1 MRRIGF
7 ILAVVFMAVGVLRAE
22 EAGAEAGGVGTIT
35 FRLEMRKGSGDK
47 PLVVL
52 WIEDADRQFV
62 QTVRWFGKK
71 RKHYK
76 DLTTWALRSAR
87 GKEGRAELDAV
98 TSATLRWG
106 RSGEVSI
113 PLRTAKYD
121 LTKGGYRVRIESR
134 RDKGGHYRTFR
145 IPIAA
150 GFTGGEFEDKGY
162 VKKVTIKV
170 AGKQL

>member
-1 MRRIGF
+1 MRLF
-7 ILAVVFMAVGVLRAE
+7 ATILVVACMAWEGLCAQVR
-22 EAGAEAGGVGTIT
+22 GADVPDPAAMT

-62 QTVRWFGKK
+62 QTVRWFGKR
-71 RKHYK
+71 RKYYK
-76 DLTTWALRSAR
+76 ALTTWALRSAKA
-87 GKEGRAELDAV
+87 KEGRAELDGV

-106 RSGEVSI
+106 GSGEFSI

-134 RDKGGHYRTFR
+134 RDKGGHYRRFL